1 MFMKPFCDECNK
13 LIPNINTL
21 MNAFEKMCA
30 ATTEP
35 EKCLALCRRVKKLA
49 EELQELME
57 VGVQLGFVKKVV
69 KKAK

>member
-1 MFMKPFCDECNK
+1 MK
-13 LIPNINTL
+13 
-21 MNAFEKMCA
+21 AFEKMFA

-35 EKCLALCRRVKKLA
+35 EKCLAFCRRVKKLA

-69 KKAK
+69 KKTK